1 MRQNGNSRDHHI
13 YQKAFKKKK
22 TRSCVFS
29 QAAKKGKQ
37 KQAVSSL
44 RKVFEGEK

>member
-1 MRQNGNSRDHHI
+1 MGIAEITTYIKRPLR
-13 YQKAFKKKK
+13 KKK